1 MKKYNL
7 VLTAATFLILDS
19 SEDSMEVSQ
28 YLKCTYRDGI
38 LGHKFKKDS
47 SEDSMEVSQHHK
59 CT

>member
-28 YLKCTYRDGI
+28 
-38 LGHKFKKDS
+38 
-47 SEDSMEVSQHHK
+47 HHK
-59 CT
+59 CVQRWNSWTSI